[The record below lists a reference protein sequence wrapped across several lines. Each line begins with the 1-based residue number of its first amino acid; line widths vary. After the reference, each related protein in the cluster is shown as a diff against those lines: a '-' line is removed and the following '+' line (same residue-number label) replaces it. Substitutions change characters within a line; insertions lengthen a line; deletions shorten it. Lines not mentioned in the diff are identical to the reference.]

1 MAATIPTNGIVLN
14 SGLNVADGDITM
26 ANGHG
31 INFAST
37 SDGTTMSSELMDDY
51 EEGDW
56 TIGFSTSSGA
66 MTMNSTYKYGKY
78 TKIGNMVTVTGY
90 AVGSA
95 IGSATSSQGLT
106 MTGLPF
112 GIIGENGAYSGL
124 SVGYGEG
131 MNITAGQSVGGYAR
145 INYSTVPLRLWDT
158 TSGGS
163 ALLQSEL
170 SNTGGIIFMLSYFVS

>member
-95 IGSATSSQGLT
+95 IGSATSSQGVT

-131 MNITAGQSVGGYAR
+131 MNITAGQSVGGHAR